1 MLSVLRRMN
10 VKSLQNPGG
19 YSLLCLFC
27 REVLVSWMSAVPG
40 ESGWAGRRPPSAW
53 EATVPIGPL
62 AGALPG
68 VLGGKGTCLMAHG
81 VSEGQGT
88 YTRTHEPTLRYVHP
102 PPPHTHTDLTFYG
115 LTEPQIYLHLGQH
128 RTQTFLRAGEVQGR

>member
-1 MLSVLRRMN
+1 
-10 VKSLQNPGG
+10 
-19 YSLLCLFC
+19 
-27 REVLVSWMSAVPG
+27 MSAVPG
-40 ESGWAGRRPPSAW
+40 ESGWAAGRPPSAW

-88 YTRTHEPTLRYVHP
+88 YTRTHEPTLRYVHTP
-102 PPPHTHTDLTFYG
+102 PPTHTHRSYLLWTDRAADIPAYG
-115 LTEPQIYLHLGQH
+115 TAQDTDIFKSWGGAGQIRVL
-128 RTQTFLRAGEVQGR
+128 QTSEEVVFFPR